1 MVCDAAGRRREEIAR
16 RNCRPEPLTPLRRTA
31 LSPFSIVPKEGALFV
46 IAHRKTRIARW
57 RVALAVVTVCALAVA
72 VGAALGSPTRSNAV
86 TITALIG
93 SSGPAETFAV
103 NNAARAWAKQTGNK
117 VNVVV
122 ASDLGQQLAQGFAS
136 GNPADIFYL
145 GNDQVATYAKAGDL
159 APLDNLK
166 NVKSFYPSLRAA
178 YTFNGHLYAA
188 PKDFS
193 TLGLVINT
201 TSWKAAGLTNK
212 DYPKTWAQLAT
223 VAKKLTT
230 SKQVGLC
237 TNPEFHRLR
246 GFMIQAG
253 GWLVSKNGKTA
264 TINSNANVKAFNFVK
279 QLLKSGS
286 MKLTNQ
292 IGAGWG
298 GEGFGK
304 QECAM
309 TIEGNWIAG
318 AMTHDYPT
326 VKYRVVELPAG
337 PAGKGTLQYDG
348 GWGMAAASKN
358 KSDAMA
364 LISYLTQTKVEMGNA
379 KAFGV
384 MPSVMADRKP
394 WTKTYPQFSAFL
406 AGADY
411 SRSIPT
417 VPDIATVLGE
427 FNQQLQ
433 GLPQSDP
440 KPILNRVNG
449 ELQSILK

>member
-1 MVCDAAGRRREEIAR
+1 VS
-16 RNCRPEPLTPLRRTA
+16 LL
-31 LSPFSIVPKEGALFV
+31 V
-46 IAHRKTRIARW
+46 
-57 RVALAVVTVCALAVA
+57 VA
-72 VGAALGSPTRSNAV
+72 VGALAVTVGAAIGSPAKRQAT
-86 TITALIG
+86 TLTALIG

-103 NNAARAWAKQTGNK
+103 NNAAKAYTKLTGVQ

-136 GNPADIFYL
+136 GNPPDIFYL
-145 GNDQVATYAKAGDL
+145 GNDQVATYAKAGSL

-178 YTFNGHLYAA
+178 YTYKGHLYAA

-193 TLGLVINT
+193 TLALVINNA
-201 TSWKAAGLTNK
+201 SWQRAKLTAKN
-212 DYPKTWAQLAT
+212 YPKTWAQLAA
-223 VAKKLTT
+223 VAKKLTR
-230 SKQVGLC
+230 SGQVGLC
-237 TNPEFHRLR
+237 TNPEFHRL
-246 GFMIQAG
+246 GVFMLQAG
-253 GWLVSKNGKTA
+253 GWLVSKDGKTA
-264 TINSNANVKAFNFVK
+264 TVNSKANIKAFTFVK
-279 QLLKSGS
+279 QMLKSGS

-304 QECAM
+304 QQCAM

-326 VKYRVVELPAG
+326 VKYSVAQLPSG

-358 KSDAMA
+358 KTEAMA
-364 LISYLTQTKVEMGNA
+364 LITYLTSPKVQMGNA

-384 MPSVMADRKP
+384 MPSVKANAKV
-394 WTKTYPQFSAFL
+394 WSKLYPKDAAFL

-411 SRSIPT
+411 SKSIPT
-417 VPDIATVLGE
+417 VPDIATVLGD

-433 GLPQSDP
+433 GLPSQDP
-440 KPILNRVNG
+440 KTILNRING
-449 ELQSILK
+449 ELQSILNK

>member
-1 MVCDAAGRRREEIAR
+1 V
-16 RNCRPEPLTPLRRTA
+16 N
-31 LSPFSIVPKEGALFV
+31 
-46 IAHRKTRIARW
+46 AHRKTRIARS
-57 RVALAVVTVCALAVA
+57 RAALVLAIVAALALTA
-72 VGAALGSPTRSNAV
+72 GTALGSHQSGKAT
-86 TITALIG
+86 TLTALIG

-103 NNAARAWAKQTGNK
+103 NNAAKAFTKRTGIP
-117 VNVVV
+117 VNVIA

-136 GNPADIFYL
+136 GNPPDIFYL

-178 YTFNGHLYAA
+178 YTYQGHLYAA

-193 TLGLVINT
+193 TLALVLNT
-201 TSWKAAGLTNK
+201 ASWKKAGLTSK
-212 DYPKTWAQLAT
+212 DYPTTWKQLAA
-223 VAKKLTT
+223 VAKKLTR
-230 SKQVGLC
+230 SGQVGLC
-237 TNPEFHRLR
+237 TNPEFHRL
-246 GFMIQAG
+246 GVFMLQAG
-253 GWLVSKNGKTA
+253 GWLVSKDGKTA
-264 TINSNANVKAFNFVK
+264 TVNSKANVGAFNFVK
-279 QLLKSGS
+279 SMINAGS

-326 VKYRVVELPAG
+326 VPYKVVELPAG

-348 GWGMAAASKN
+348 GWGLAAGSKN
-358 KSDAMA
+358 KPDAMA

-384 MPSVMADRKP
+384 MPSVRADAKE
-394 WTKTYPQFSAFL
+394 WKKTYPQFAAFL

-411 SRSIPT
+411 SKSIPT
-417 VPDIATVLGE
+417 VPDIATVLGD

-433 GLPQSDP
+433 ALPQTDP
-440 KPILNRVNG
+440 KTILSRVNG
-449 ELQSILK
+449 ELQAILH

>member
-1 MVCDAAGRRREEIAR
+1 M
-16 RNCRPEPLTPLRRTA
+16 N
-31 LSPFSIVPKEGALFV
+31 
-46 IAHRKTRIARW
+46 AHRKTRIARS
-57 RVALAVVTVCALAVA
+57 RAALVIAMVVALALTA
-72 VGAALGSPTRSNAV
+72 GTALGSSRSGKAS
-86 TITALIG
+86 TLTALIG

-103 NNAARAWAKQTGNK
+103 NNAAKAFTKRTGIP

-136 GNPADIFYL
+136 GNPPDIFYL

-159 APLDNLK
+159 ATLDNLK
-166 NVKSFYPSLRAA
+166 NVKTFYPSLRDA
-178 YTFNGHLYAA
+178 YTYKGHLYAA

-193 TLGLVINT
+193 TLALIINT
-201 TSWKAAGLTNK
+201 NSWKAAHLTSK
-212 DYPKTWAQLAT
+212 SYPKTWKQLAD
-223 VAKKLTT
+223 VAKKLTR
-230 SKQVGLC
+230 SGQVGLC
-237 TNPEFHRLR
+237 TNPEFHRL
-246 GFMIQAG
+246 GVFMIQAG
-253 GWLVSKNGKTA
+253 GWLVSKDGKKA
-264 TINSNANVKAFNFVK
+264 TVNSAANVTAFNFVK
-279 QLLKSGS
+279 SMIKAGS

-326 VKYRVVELPAG
+326 VPYKAVELPAG

-348 GWGMAAASKN
+348 GWGLAAASKN
-358 KSDAMA
+358 KADAME

-384 MPSVMADRKP
+384 MPSVKADAKE
-394 WTKTYPQFSAFL
+394 WSKLYPQFAAFL
-406 AGADY
+406 AGANY
-411 SRSIPT
+411 SKSIPT
-417 VPDIATVLGE
+417 VPDIATVLGD

-433 GLPQSDP
+433 GLPNTDP
-440 KPILNRVNG
+440 KSILNRVNG
-449 ELQSILK
+449 ELQPILK

>member
-1 MVCDAAGRRREEIAR
+1 MH
-16 RNCRPEPLTPLRRTA
+16 L
-31 LSPFSIVPKEGALFV
+31 
-46 IAHRKTRIARW
+46 HRIARW
-57 RVALAVVTVCALAVA
+57 QAAFAVVAISALALTAGV
-72 VGAALGSPTRSNAV
+72 ALGSRGSEKAT

-93 SSGPAETFAV
+93 SSGPAETYAV
-103 NNAARAWAKQTGNK
+103 RNAAKAWTKRTGIQA
-117 VNVVV
+117 NVIV

-136 GNPADIFYL
+136 GNPPDIFYL

-178 YTFNGHLYAA
+178 YTYQGHLYAA

-193 TLGLVINT
+193 TLALVVNT
-201 TSWKAAGLTNK
+201 ASWKGAHLTSK
-212 DYPKTWAQLAT
+212 DYPKTWKQLAA
-223 VAKKLTT
+223 VAKKLTRNG
-230 SKQVGLC
+230 QVGLC
-237 TNPEFHRLR
+237 TNPEFHRL
-246 GFMIQAG
+246 GVFMLQAG
-253 GWLVSKNGKTA
+253 GWLVSKDGRTA
-264 TINSNANVKAFNFVK
+264 TVNSKANLTAFNFVK
-279 QLLKSGS
+279 SMINAGS

-304 QECAM
+304 KECAM

-326 VKYRVVELPAG
+326 VPYKAVELPAG

-348 GWGMAAASKN
+348 GWGLAAASKN
-358 KSDAMA
+358 KADAMG
-364 LISYLTQTKVEMGNA
+364 LITYLTQTKVEMGNA

-384 MPSVMADRKP
+384 MPSVKADAKE
-394 WTKTYPQFSAFL
+394 WKKLYPQFAAFL

-417 VPDIATVLGE
+417 VPDIATVLGD

-433 GLPQSDP
+433 GLPQSSP
-440 KPILNRVNG
+440 KPILSRVNG

>member
-1 MVCDAAGRRREEIAR
+1 VHLHPI
-16 RNCRPEPLTPLRRTA
+16 T
-31 LSPFSIVPKEGALFV
+31 
-46 IAHRKTRIARW
+46 RW
-57 RVALAVVTVCALAVA
+57 RTALAVVTISALALTA
-72 VGAALGSPTRSNAV
+72 GAALGSRGSADAT

-103 NNAARAWAKQTGNK
+103 NNAARAWTKRTGIQ

-159 APLDNLK
+159 APLDKLK

-178 YTFNGHLYAA
+178 YTYQGHLYAA

-193 TLGLVINT
+193 TLALVLNT
-201 TSWKAAGLTNK
+201 ASWKRAGLTGK
-212 DYPKTWAQLAT
+212 DYPKTWKQLAS
-223 VAKKLTT
+223 VAKKLTR
-230 SKQVGLC
+230 SGQVGLC
-237 TNPEFHRLR
+237 TNPEFHRL
-246 GFMIQAG
+246 GVFMIQAG
-253 GWLVSKNGKTA
+253 GWLVAKNGKTA
-264 TINSNANVKAFNFVK
+264 TVNSKANVNAFNFVK
-279 QLLKSGS
+279 SMIKAGS

-304 QECAM
+304 QQCAM

-326 VKYRVVELPAG
+326 VSYKAVELPAG

-348 GWGMAAASKN
+348 GWGLAAASKN

-364 LISYLTQTKVEMGNA
+364 LISYLTATKVEMGNA

-384 MPSVMADRKP
+384 MPSVKADAKE
-394 WTKTYPQFSAFL
+394 WKKLYPQFAAFL

-417 VPDIATVLGE
+417 VPDIATVLGD

-433 GLPQSDP
+433 GLPQSSP

>member
-1 MVCDAAGRRREEIAR
+1 V
-16 RNCRPEPLTPLRRTA
+16 N
-31 LSPFSIVPKEGALFV
+31 
-46 IAHRKTRIARW
+46 AHRKTRIARW
-57 RVALAVVTVCALAVA
+57 RVALVVVTVCALAVA

-103 NNAARAWAKQTGNK
+103 NNAAAAWSKQTGNK
-117 VNVVV
+117 VNVIV
-122 ASDLGQQLAQGFAS
+122 ASDLGQQLAQGFSS
-136 GNPADIFYL
+136 GNPPDIFYL
-145 GNDQVATYAKAGDL
+145 GNDQVATYAKANDL
-159 APLDNLK
+159 APLDKLK

-178 YTFNGHLYAA
+178 YTYKGHLYAA

-193 TLGLVINT
+193 TLALVLNT
-201 TSWKAAGLTNK
+201 ASWKAAGLTSK
-212 DYPKTWAQLAT
+212 DYPKTWKQLAA
-223 VAKKLTT
+223 VAKKLTR
-230 SKQVGLC
+230 SGQVGLC
-237 TNPEFHRLR
+237 TNPEFHRL
-246 GFMIQAG
+246 GVFMLQAG
-253 GWLVSKNGKTA
+253 GWLVSKDGKTA
-264 TINSNANVKAFNFVK
+264 TVNNKANVTAFNFVK
-279 QLLKSGS
+279 SMIKAGS

-304 QECAM
+304 KECAM

-326 VKYRVVELPAG
+326 VGYKAVQLPAG

-394 WTKTYPQFSAFL
+394 WIKAYPQFAAFL

-417 VPDIATVLGE
+417 IPDIATVLGD
-427 FNQQLQ
+427 FNQQIQ
-433 GLPQSDP
+433 SLPNTDA
-440 KPILNRVNG
+440 KTILNRVNG
-449 ELQSILK
+449 ELQAILNK

>member
-1 MVCDAAGRRREEIAR
+1 V
-16 RNCRPEPLTPLRRTA
+16 N
-31 LSPFSIVPKEGALFV
+31 
-46 IAHRKTRIARW
+46 AHRTTRIARS
-57 RVALAVVTVCALAVA
+57 RAALVLAMVAALALTA
-72 VGAALGSPTRSNAV
+72 GTALGSRQSAKAT

-103 NNAARAWAKQTGNK
+103 NNAAKAFTKQTGIQ

-136 GNPADIFYL
+136 GNPPDIFYL

-159 APLDNLK
+159 AQLDNLK

-178 YTFNGHLYAA
+178 YTYKGHLYAA

-193 TLGLVINT
+193 TLALVLNT
-201 TSWKAAGLTNK
+201 ASWKQARLTSK
-212 DYPKTWAQLAT
+212 DYPKTWKQLAA
-223 VAKKLTT
+223 VAKKLTR
-230 SKQVGLC
+230 SGQVGLC
-237 TNPEFHRLR
+237 TNPEFHRL
-246 GFMIQAG
+246 GVFMLQAG
-253 GWLVSKNGKTA
+253 GWLVSKDGKTA
-264 TINSNANVKAFNFVK
+264 TVNNKANVTAFDFVK
-279 QLLKSGS
+279 SMIKAGS

-326 VKYRVVELPAG
+326 VSYKVVELPAG

-348 GWGMAAASKN
+348 GWGLAAASKN
-358 KSDAMA
+358 KADAMA
-364 LISYLTQTKVEMGNA
+364 AISYLTATKVEMGNA

-384 MPSVMADRKP
+384 MPSVKADSKE
-394 WTKTYPQFSAFL
+394 WKKLYPQFAAFL

-411 SRSIPT
+411 SKSIPT
-417 VPDIATVLGE
+417 VPDIATVLGD

-433 GLPQSDP
+433 GLPQTDP
-440 KPILNRVNG
+440 KSILNRVNG